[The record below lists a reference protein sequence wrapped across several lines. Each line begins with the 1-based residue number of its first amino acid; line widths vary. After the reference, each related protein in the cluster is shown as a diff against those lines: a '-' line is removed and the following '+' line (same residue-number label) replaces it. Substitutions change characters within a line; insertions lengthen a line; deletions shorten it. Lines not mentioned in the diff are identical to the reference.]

1 MFILVK
7 YPLGESWPYKWI
19 FIYILCL
26 INIHISFPNQ
36 AIEILLLNAYWKT
49 ITIPVIPENSSPI
62 YQLFLEKF
70 SSKNSKV
77 YKKYNLW
84 SHYCFFHPVISQ
96 FLIAAI
102 SFVTD
107 CKELKIAQTCRNSQL
122 FQLLHLI
129 CTYDD
134 AFYGLTGVLM
144 NKNLN
149 NDVNKDSP
157 IRAFNNVSNWH
168 ARTSFSCV
176 ILGQET

>member
-1 MFILVK
+1 MKVGLISESLFTFCASLTYTFHSLIK
-7 YPLGESWPYKWI
+7 PLK
-19 FIYILCL
+19 L
-26 INIHISFPNQ
+26 
-36 AIEILLLNAYWKT
+36 LLLNAYWKT
-49 ITIPVIPENSSPI
+49 ITIPVIPENLSPI

-107 CKELKIAQTCRNSQL
+107 CKELKIAQTCQNSQL

-157 IRAFNNVSNWH
+157 IRALMYQTDMQRLLSHV
-168 ARTSFSCV
+168 
-176 ILGQET
+176 

>member
-7 YPLGESWPYKWI
+7 CPQRESWPYKWI

-49 ITIPVIPENSSPI
+49 ITIPVIPENLSPI

-107 CKELKIAQTCRNSQL
+107 CKELKIAQTCQNSQL

-157 IRAFNNVSNWH
+157 IRALMSQTDMQGLLSHV
-168 ARTSFSCV
+168 
-176 ILGQET
+176 